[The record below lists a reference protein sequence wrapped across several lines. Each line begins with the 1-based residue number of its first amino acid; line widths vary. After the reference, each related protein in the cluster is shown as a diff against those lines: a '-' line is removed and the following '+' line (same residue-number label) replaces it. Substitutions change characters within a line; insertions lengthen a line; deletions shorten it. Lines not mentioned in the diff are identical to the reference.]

1 MSRYLVTGGAG
12 FIGSHLTVALVRA
25 GHQVRILDD
34 LSTGNLANLHGV
46 ASEVLGGDVRD
57 PVIAAR
63 AVDGMDGVFHLAA
76 LGSVSRSLKDP
87 EATLSVNVGGTESVL
102 TAARTARVARVVYA
116 SSSSVYGAAGGD
128 RRCESDEPRPLSPYA
143 QSKLAG
149 EKICLA
155 AAASFAPEVVCLRY
169 FNVYGPRQDP
179 SSQYAAAI
187 PTFIARFLGGVPAVI
202 YGDGRQTRDFT
213 YVDDIVAGTMAA
225 MTAPT
230 ASGRVLNIAAGGRI
244 TILDLVELIRDIV
257 GSGETE
263 HVAPRAGEP
272 RHSAADISRAADVL
286 GYRSRWSLTAGL
298 RETVQWHLDP
308 AEVSQA

>member
-34 LSTGNLANLHGV
+34 FSTGNLANLHGV

-57 PVIAAR
+57 SVIAAR

-149 EKICLA
+149 E
-155 AAASFAPEVVCLRY
+155 
-169 FNVYGPRQDP
+169 
-179 SSQYAAAI
+179 
-187 PTFIARFLGGVPAVI
+187 
-202 YGDGRQTRDFT
+202 
-213 YVDDIVAGTMAA
+213 
-225 MTAPT
+225 
-230 ASGRVLNIAAGGRI
+230 
-244 TILDLVELIRDIV
+244 
-257 GSGETE
+257 TE